1 MKEAAGGGGS
11 GLPEVTSSDNGK
23 VLTVID
29 GAWAAGSGG
38 GGGGGLLV
46 TVTVGTGNA
55 TLDKNYTEI
64 TTAIQNGINPVFIM
78 EVGGVLKFPVLTSM
92 EEDEGEFYGVA
103 LEILGDTAEYS
114 SESPTGVLTWKE

>member
-29 GAWAAGSGG
+29 GAWAAGSG
-38 GGGGGLLV
+38 
-46 TVTVGTGNA
+46 GNA